1 MFTLGEGFTL
11 HKGANLIKLVTENND
26 SYSGTT
32 MVAHAPLVDALEVQT
47 EGVLIWDENHD
58 VPATDNYQK

>member
-11 HKGANLIKLVTENND
+11 HKGANTIKLVTENND